1 LCFAPPSPSRHRA
14 PSFGQLNHYGHTV
27 YTLFVVLAF
36 VPAQPDREI
45 FFRDSVWHQYAELQ
59 PGDRVTLVGHS
70 AGATSAAMLAFDPV
84 NKGRVKKVK
93 LMSGVYKVGPF
104 VRLVTLG
111 PWTVPHRAFRGMST
125 EEASP
130 LYNIPPAD
138 ADSPVFEIYYASN
151 DLPGLRHQ
159 AIRFYRALL
168 CQGYTVTI
176 QEVPARHQTIAQQL
190 GYYMVVSDSPEQS
203 PETAGQQALTLR

>member
-1 LCFAPPSPSRHRA
+1 
-14 PSFGQLNHYGHTV
+14 V
-27 YTLFVVLAF
+27 YTLLVVLAF
-36 VPAQPDREI
+36 APAQPDREI
-45 FFRDSVWHQYAELQ
+45 YFRDSIWHQYAELQ

-84 NKGRVKKVK
+84 NRGRIKKVK

-111 PWTVPHRAFRGMST
+111 PWTKPHRAFRGISKR
-125 EEASP
+125 EASP

-151 DLPGLRHQ
+151 DLPGLKHQ
-159 AIRFYRALL
+159 AERFYRAL
-168 CQGYTVTI
+168 CCRGYTVTI
-176 QEVPARHQTIAQQL
+176 QEVPARHQTIANQL
-190 GYYMVVSDSPEQS
+190 GYYLTLGGGFEPPPSVTDDPM
-203 PETAGQQALTLR
+203 GQHLNQVENADAQALAE